1 MKTNLTIEKE
11 SFIKDVNSLR
21 SKLNKAKETAYLDD
35 SFYSDLEILENKKNL
50 LLSYILPYYRKYIDT
65 SRIIIKDIEQL
76 GSFKLDT
83 YLSSYI
89 VLNKK
94 TLLIA
99 SDNKKVSLLKIKNLE
114 DNIVFAE
121 LEDYI
126 KGIDEK
132 IIYQYKINNST
143 IILFSN
149 YSTIY
154 ILKDLI
160 LKKTLKTN
168 INYIQNI
175 INISDNKFLILDDYE
190 KLHLV
195 SIDLEKEKLTI
206 TNININAN
214 KINFLKKLNN
224 KLFALSTYNNEVL
237 ILNNKFKILKR
248 FKSSKMNP
256 INIDLLITEN
266 LNKENLLITCDNGLV
281 FIFNLLNN
289 SIKEIKLSG
298 SLFSSSSSYS
308 TSLILSDNGCIYF
321 LEENLSTWF
330 LNDNLTLNDI
340 FSINIIN
347 LYKSYYLSVDLEGNL
362 KIIKLD
368 RLTEISELLN
378 VSLY

>member
-35 SFYSDLEILENKKNL
+35 SFYSDLKILENKKNL

-266 LNKENLLITCDNGLV
+266 LNKDNLLITCDNGLV